1 MYVRITSPHYTLYC
15 MPSILPEM
23 QHYWPYIVGMLTN
36 FSALPLDKMHSML
49 LMFAVPGEDSTGI
62 PLSALKRLLD
72 EKVAVGSVVLCAGQY
87 SLPQDH

>member
-1 MYVRITSPHYTLYC
+1 
-15 MPSILPEM
+15 M

-36 FSALPLDKMHSML
+36 FSELPLDKMHSML
-49 LMFAVPGEDSTGI
+49 LMFAVPGGDSTGI

-72 EKVAVGSVVLCAGQY
+72 EKVALGSVVLCAGQY

>member
-1 MYVRITSPHYTLYC
+1 

-62 PLSALKRLLD
+62 PPSALKRLLD